1 MDSVAS
7 VDHKEGNNENKED
20 SAEGGQ
26 RVESQG
32 REEDSTLLDV
42 EPAGDSDDNEGSL
55 YDYPLGS
62 DLEASQTGESNVV
75 VFSHPGGDVEVG
87 AAESENHLWVE
98 FHILMLAFGGMV
110 QDHKAIAMLCLLGLP
125 LLLLIFP
132 SQEPGGSVRWWKR
145 SPLFWCV
152 TECTVTRAQ
161 QSNTRMQHPF
171 SHSTPAPSS
180 DRDCAAKWRYR
191 GRYERDTLIRGTN
204 IRSVGILPMIKGIFW
219 SANAVHHVATQDS
232 MLQHRTAGC
241 NTGQQVATWHKKL
254 RTCCVATY
262 RNTAHTFGASA
273 SSR

>member
-42 EPAGDSDDNEGSL
+42 APAGDSDDNEGSL

-152 TECTVTRAQ
+152 TECTLTRAQ
-161 QSNTRMQHPF
+161 QITR
-171 SHSTPAPSS
+171 A
-180 DRDCAAKWRYR
+180 C
-191 GRYERDTLIRGTN
+191 N
-204 IRSVGILPMIKGIFW
+204 IRFLTVPPHPAVTVIVLRSGDTAAGT
-219 SANAVHHVATQDS
+219 SATLSSAA
-232 MLQHRTAGC
+232 R
-241 NTGQQVATWHKKL
+241 
-254 RTCCVATY
+254 
-262 RNTAHTFGASA
+262 TFGALA

>member
-152 TECTVTRAQ
+152 TECTVTRA
-161 QSNTRMQHPF
+161 
-171 SHSTPAPSS
+171 
-180 DRDCAAKWRYR
+180 C
-191 GRYERDTLIRGTN
+191 N
-204 IRSVGILPMIKGIFW
+204 IRFLTVPPHPAVTVIVLRSGDTAAGT
-219 SANAVHHVATQDS
+219 SATLSSAA
-232 MLQHRTAGC
+232 R
-241 NTGQQVATWHKKL
+241 
-254 RTCCVATY
+254 
-262 RNTAHTFGASA
+262 TFGALA